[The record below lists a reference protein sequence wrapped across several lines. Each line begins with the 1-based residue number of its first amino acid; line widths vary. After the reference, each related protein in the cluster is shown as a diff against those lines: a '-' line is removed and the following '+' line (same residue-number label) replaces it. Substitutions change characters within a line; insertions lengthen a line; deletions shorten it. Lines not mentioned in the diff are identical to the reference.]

1 MPKLINFAGFQ
12 LNWLICVL
20 GAAKGWPWAGPV
32 AVLLWVLLHMRL
44 NRGYYKTEW
53 ILILTAAIAGY
64 LLDSVLVLTGYL
76 AFPEA
81 ARLGYPSTLW
91 MVALWINL
99 ATTLRHSLGW
109 LQGRVLLCALFGG
122 AGGAAAYYA
131 GERLGAIYLPDPV
144 IASLLI
150 GLLWSLALPALYA
163 LANKLEQGGPAAPGS
178 QTSAADKDQA
188 HG

>member
-1 MPKLINFAGFQ
+1 MPKLINFAAFQ
-12 LNWLICVL
+12 LNWLISVL
-20 GAAKGWPWAGPV
+20 GAANGWPWAGPL
-32 AVLLWVLLHMRL
+32 AVLLWVLLHLRL
-44 NRGYYKTEW
+44 NRGHYKTEW
-53 ILILTAAIAGY
+53 ILILSAAGAGY

-109 LQGRVLLCALFGG
+109 LRGRVVLCALFGG

-131 GERLGAIYLPDPV
+131 GGRLGAIHLPDPM

-150 GLLWSLALPALYA
+150 CLLWALALPALYA
-163 LANKLEQGGPAAPGS
+163 LVDKLEPGGP
-178 QTSAADKDQA
+178 ADKDQTRV
-188 HG
+188 

>member
-1 MPKLINFAGFQ
+1 MPRLINFAAFQ

-20 GAAKGWPWAGPV
+20 GAANGWPWAGPV
-32 AVLLWVLLHMRL
+32 AVLLWILAHLRL
-44 NRGYYKTEW
+44 NRGQHKTEW
-53 ILILTAAIAGY
+53 ILILAAAGAGY
-64 LLDSVLVLTGYL
+64 LLDSLLVLTGYL

-109 LQGRVLLCALFGG
+109 LQGRVLLSALFGG

-131 GERLGAIYLPDPV
+131 GGRLDAIHLPDPV
-144 IASLLI
+144 IGGLLI
-150 GLLWSLALPALYA
+150 CLLWSLALPALYA
-163 LANKLEQGGPAAPGS
+163 LAHKLEQGGPA
-178 QTSAADKDQA
+178 DKGEA
-188 HG
+188 HV

>member
-1 MPKLINFAGFQ
+1 MPRLINFAAFQ

-20 GAAKGWPWAGPV
+20 GAANGWPWAGPV
-32 AVLLWVLLHMRL
+32 AVLLWILAHLRL
-44 NRGYYKTEW
+44 NRGHHKTELT
-53 ILILTAAIAGY
+53 LILAAAGAGY
-64 LLDSVLVLTGYL
+64 LLDSLLVLTGYL

-109 LQGRVLLCALFGG
+109 LQGRVLLSALFGG

-131 GERLGAIYLPDPV
+131 GGRLGAIHLPDPV
-144 IASLLI
+144 IGGLLI
-150 GLLWSLALPALYA
+150 CLLWSLALPALYA
-163 LANKLEQGGPAAPGS
+163 LAHKLEQGGPA
-178 QTSAADKDQA
+178 DKGEA
-188 HG
+188 HV